1 MLTYCFF
8 TDVTNI
14 CKIESITSKICQH
27 ITIANHFQ
35 FNSRHLQPPLV
46 PMSLANFAITSS
58 APRSPQPASINITL
72 YPHQL
77 SAIEFM
83 TILEKTRY
91 IGAPI
96 KPPDHLAIF
105 SDLLRLNHRPCR
117 IGVVSDKPGSGKTMM
132 MLGLIATLPLPPN
145 GTYRVQD
152 DAQTYDLSLPN
163 RSICPVNVVILPPH
177 LIDQWVLELSNTKL
191 TFKVISSLEDFF
203 GNALT
208 RADWIDV
215 SSQCNYI
222 IHDNML
228 YSLTNH
234 SVVKSFLT
242 SDQIIITTQA
252 LMPTLTMIMQLR
264 YKVFARVIM
273 DDLDN
278 IKSTDC
284 TGLFTWIISA
294 THAARLNTNVVRF
307 NHHDDFITE
316 SINLPKPVYLVINTA
331 LSRSIKS
338 ISEYIPDNIMK
349 LINAGNIAQAI
360 KQLNCNIDTRENIIQ
375 VICRKTNAELQ
386 DVTTQQRQ
394 LETSMSALIDP
405 DTSLVNSDAWNQL
418 TSQHTS
424 TLKRRASLIDKI
436 TDINQRV
443 TNTNSNDCSICLCC
457 PQKPTI
463 IKCCNQI
470 MCFECIIQ
478 VIANGNPTC
487 PLCRSVIKPDSY
499 TLINIDNDLDMTRNL
514 NDLTKPECLTTIL
527 TYITTCDTDA
537 RIIIC
542 SDHDE
547 TFKTITKQDQFKAE
561 ILDGDIVDK
570 LESFKQGK
578 FNILLL
584 NSKHYGSGLNIQ
596 FANYIIMYHT
606 MIIETETQVIG
617 RAQRPGRIGPLNII
631 YLRDENEKADVAGSV
646 LVTEDDLKHINT
658 NYDDLP
664 HLTLG
669 QWYDKM
675 EEVG

>member
-1 MLTYCFF
+1 
-8 TDVTNI
+8 
-14 CKIESITSKICQH
+14 
-27 ITIANHFQ
+27 
-35 FNSRHLQPPLV
+35 
-46 PMSLANFAITSS
+46 
-58 APRSPQPASINITL
+58 
-72 YPHQL
+72 
-77 SAIEFM
+77 M
-83 TILEKTRY
+83 TILERTRY

-96 KPPDHLAIF
+96 KPPDRLAIF

-132 MLGLIATLPLPPN
+132 ILGLIATLPLPPN

-163 RSICPVNVVILPPH
+163 RSICPVNVVVLPPH

-191 TFKVISSLEDFF
+191 TFKVIASLEDLF
-203 GNALT
+203 GNALA

-222 IHDNML
+222 IHDNVL
-228 YSLTNH
+228 YSLANH
-234 SVVKSFLT
+234 SVAQAFLT

-252 LMPTLTMIMQLR
+252 LMPTLTMIMQLH

-294 THAARLNTNVVRF
+294 THAARFDTNVVRF
-307 NHHDDFITE
+307 NHYDDFITE

-349 LINAGNIAQAI
+349 LINAGNITQAI
-360 KQLNCNIDTRENIIQ
+360 KQLNCNIDTQENIIQ
-375 VICRKTNAELQ
+375 VICRKTQDELK
-386 DVTTQQRQ
+386 DVTTQQHQ
-394 LETSMSALIDP
+394 LETNIN
-405 DTSLVNSDAWNQL
+405 SLPHDSDLLPKLNQDHSSL
-418 TSQHTS
+418 
-424 TLKRRASLIDKI
+424 LKRRSVLIDKI
-436 TDINQRV
+436 ADINQRV

-499 TLINIDNDLDMTRNL
+499 TLINIDNDLDTTRNL
-514 NDLTKPECLTTIL
+514 NDLTKPECLTKIL
-527 TYITTCDTDA
+527 EHIMARDA
-537 RIIIC
+537 EARVIIC

-547 TFKTITKQDQFKAE
+547 TFKTITKQTQFKAE
-561 ILDGDIVDK
+561 ILDGDIVDR
-570 LESFKQGK
+570 LEAFKSGK

-584 NSKHYGSGLNIQ
+584 NSKHYGKGLNIQ
-596 FANYIIMYHT
+596 FANYIIMYHA
-606 MIIETETQVIG
+606 MDNETETQVIG
-617 RAQRPGRIGPLNII
+617 RAQRPGRVGPLNIM
-631 YLRDENEKADVAGSV
+631 YLRDENEKADVAGIV
-646 LVTEDDLKHINT
+646 LVTEDDLEHINT
-658 NYDDLP
+658 CYSDLP
-664 HLTLG
+664 HLTIE
-669 QWYDKM
+669 DCDSRM
-675 EEVG
+675 EECD